1 MLDLL
6 VLGSGIAG
14 LSAALRAAGD
24 HGLQV
29 GVLTKSR
36 MADAATRWAQGGV
49 AAVLDGSS
57 DNLELHIADTLK
69 VGVGLSDPDA
79 VRIMVTEG
87 PERVME
93 LIDLGAR
100 FDRDPD
106 GRLALGREGGH
117 SVSRVV
123 HAGGAATGAEIER
136 VLVAAVRRTAAVV
149 HEQAFAFELVVSEG
163 HCVGVRAMR
172 ADGTVIT
179 VEARNVLLSTGGAG
193 QMFSV
198 TTNPDEATGDGIA
211 MALRAGVACADLEFV
226 QFHPTALH
234 VDRSP
239 RPLVS
244 EALRGDGAIVRDD
257 TGERFVDELLPR
269 DEVSRA
275 VTRRM
280 LDRGIDHVW
289 LDVTELPDLAGR
301 YPSIVSVLQSV
312 GLDPT
317 VDWLP
322 VAPAAHYLCGG
333 ALTDLDGACS
343 LPGLWAAGE
352 VACSGVHGA
361 NRLASNSLLEGL
373 VFGSRVASA
382 VAAGRSGPTATGAL
396 ATVIDPVASGS
407 RHGVGTNPD
416 GQPPDGQVQ
425 AAVTFESPAYS
436 IVPTQG
442 CDPQARAMVQQ
453 VMTAGAGVLRNAESL
468 ASVASDL
475 GELARSGGD
484 GSVAALEVANLITV
498 AGASVAAA
506 LQRTESRGVHARTD
520 TPATDP
526 AQRHR
531 LVTHA
536 SAAAVFDGCGTS
548 GAG

>member
-1 MLDLL
+1 
-6 VLGSGIAG
+6 
-14 LSAALRAAGD
+14 
-24 HGLQV
+24 
-29 GVLTKSR
+29 
-36 MADAATRWAQGGV
+36 
-49 AAVLDGSS
+49 
-57 DNLELHIADTLK
+57 
-69 VGVGLSDPDA
+69 
-79 VRIMVTEG
+79 
-87 PERVME
+87 
-93 LIDLGAR
+93 
-100 FDRDPD
+100 
-106 GRLALGREGGH
+106 
-117 SVSRVV
+117 
-123 HAGGAATGAEIER
+123 
-136 VLVAAVRRTAAVV
+136 
-149 HEQAFAFELVVSEG
+149 
-163 HCVGVRAMR
+163 
-172 ADGTVIT
+172 
-179 VEARNVLLSTGGAG
+179 
-193 QMFSV
+193 
-198 TTNPDEATGDGIA
+198 
-211 MALRAGVACADLEFV
+211 
-226 QFHPTALH
+226 
-234 VDRSP
+234 
-239 RPLVS
+239 
-244 EALRGDGAIVRDD
+244 
-257 TGERFVDELLPR
+257 
-269 DEVSRA
+269 
-275 VTRRM
+275 
-280 LDRGIDHVW
+280 
-289 LDVTELPDLAGR
+289 
-301 YPSIVSVLQSV
+301 
-312 GLDPT
+312 
-317 VDWLP
+317 
-322 VAPAAHYLCGG
+322 
-333 ALTDLDGACS
+333 
-343 LPGLWAAGE
+343 
-352 VACSGVHGA
+352 VHGA

-416 GQPPDGQVQ
+416 GQPPDVQVQ